1 MNRKQFTSLLKESFN
16 QWQANNVTLRSAAL
30 AFYVILP
37 LPSLLLIVLVVSSKF
52 FGHTQAFQQLIEQ
65 ISAVA
70 GPAVANLIAQLL
82 QNSNAP
88 FTSVL
93 ATITF
98 VGFSVAGVIG
108 AFNVLRETMD
118 YIWKIPPP
126 PKKRTLKAR
135 VRRNIRPFVLVS
147 TVAVIVVAWT
157 GIITLIVSSAGNVIE
172 PLNGALISLLLRVL
186 QIVLSFVLAT
196 ILFAIIYREIPDTK
210 VQWGDVKIAAVMI
223 ALVFTITNVLFSWY
237 VQTFTITSVAGAA
250 GALMILLTWVYIM
263 NQLMLFGA
271 EFSKTYARRLGSQ
284 K

>member
-37 LPSLLLIVLVVSSKF
+37 LPSLLLIVIVISSQF
-52 FGHTQAFQQLIEQ
+52 FGHTQAFQQLVAQ

-70 GPAVANLIAQLL
+70 GPAVANLVSQLL
-82 QNSNAP
+82 QSSNAP
-88 FTSVL
+88 FTSAL

-108 AFNVLRETMD
+108 AFHVLRETMD

-126 PKKRTLKAR
+126 PKKRTLKIR
-135 VRRNIRPFVLVS
+135 VRRNIRPFLLVS
-147 TVAVIVVAWT
+147 TVAIIVIIWT
-157 GIITLIVSSAGNVIE
+157 GIITVILSSVGNVIV
-172 PLNGALISLLLRVL
+172 PLNSGLTSLFLRMV
-186 QIVLSFVLAT
+186 QIVLSFILAT
-196 ILFAIIYREIPDTK
+196 ILFAIIYREVPDTK
-210 VQWGDVKIAAVMI
+210 VHWGDVRIAAVMI
-223 ALVFTITNVLFSWY
+223 GLIFTITNVLFSWY

-271 EFSKTYARRLGSQ
+271 EFSKTYAKRFGSQ